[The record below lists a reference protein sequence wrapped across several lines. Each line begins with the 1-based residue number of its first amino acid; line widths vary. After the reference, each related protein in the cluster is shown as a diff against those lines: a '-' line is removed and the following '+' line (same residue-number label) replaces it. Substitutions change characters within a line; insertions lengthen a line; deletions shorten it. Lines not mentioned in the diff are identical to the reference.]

1 MLQSRKVQ
9 KLLLLH
15 NSCSHSLMINL
26 INSTQL
32 LLTLSIPME
41 AVRVILVLHT
51 LLLHF
56 ALVFVK

>member
-1 MLQSRKVQ
+1 
-9 KLLLLH
+9 
-15 NSCSHSLMINL
+15 MINL